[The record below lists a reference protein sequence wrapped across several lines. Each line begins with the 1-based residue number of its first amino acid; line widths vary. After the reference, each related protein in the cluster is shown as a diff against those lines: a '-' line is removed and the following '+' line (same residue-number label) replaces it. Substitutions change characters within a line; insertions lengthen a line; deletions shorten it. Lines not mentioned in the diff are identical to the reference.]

1 MAARERERDRML
13 REEQDRAFKD
23 SARKDRERIQ
33 TKIEEEQR
41 AVEEKERLAE
51 EVRLEEEKLVAE
63 RDDLARK
70 EATRMDW
77 RRWARKALVLPEPV
91 GEKSGIRIAIRLPG
105 GDGRS
110 IRRFSSE
117 ATLTTLYAYVDSH
130 FIPTHYVPTDD
141 PDAPPHAIAA
151 GETGIQHQIQLLGDN
166 ADDWWGFKL
175 VLAYPRRE
183 LHWRAGTS
191 LASVEGLK
199 GGAQIVVEKTTSP
212 RAASPTEEDD
222 YDTESD

>member
-1 MAARERERDRML
+1 ML

-33 TKIEEEQR
+33 AKMAEEQR
-41 AVEEKERLAE
+41 NIEETKRLTE
-51 EVRLEEEKLVAE
+51 EAKQEEEKLAWE
-63 RDDLARK
+63 KDDAARR
-70 EATRMDW
+70 EAVRMDW
-77 RRWARKALVLPEPV
+77 RRWARKALVLPEPA
-91 GEKSGIRIAIRLPG
+91 GEKEGIRIAIRLPG
-105 GDGRS
+105 GDSRT

-130 FIPTHYVPTDD
+130 FIPANFVSTDD
-141 PDAPPHAIAA
+141 PDTPPQAIGA
-151 GETGIQHQIQLLGDN
+151 GESGVEQQVQSLGGN
-166 ADDWWGFKL
+166 PDDWWGFKL

-183 LHWRAGTS
+183 LDWRPRTS
-191 LASVEGLK
+191 LASVESLK
-199 GGAQIVVEKTTSP
+199 GGGQIVVEKIGRQTTSP